1 MENNKALPEKIT
13 EKLKGGGKFRKD
25 QCLIIILAG
34 VLLCV
39 VAIPV
44 KQKDSKSDLSN
55 IINDTIDNHIPAEVT
70 DIYPET
76 TDAVASYAG
85 YWENK
90 LEDALKD
97 VDGVGE
103 VKVLINLKESEQKIV
118 EKDGPEEYSETAE
131 ADSAGGSRTIGE
143 TRLEKSTIYT
153 VDGRGQ
159 NVPYVVMTI
168 APTVEGVV
176 VIAQG
181 AGQQRV
187 QENIIE
193 AIQVLFDIDANKI
206 KIVKMKN
213 NQ

>member
-1 MENNKALPEKIT
+1 MRESKILPVNLT
-13 EKLKGGGKFRKD
+13 EKLTNGKKLRKD
-25 QCLIIILAG
+25 QCLIIILVG

-39 VAIPV
+39 IALPV
-44 KQKDSKSDLSN
+44 QQKESKSNISN
-55 IINDTIDNHIPAEVT
+55 IIDDTINNHIPEEMDDTHTEMT
-70 DIYPET
+70 DT
-76 TDAVASYAG
+76 ASFYTE

-97 VDGVGE
+97 VDGVGK

-118 EKDGPEEYSETAE
+118 EKDGTEEYSDTTEEDA
-131 ADSAGGSRTIGE
+131 SGGSRTIGE
-143 TRLEKSTIYT
+143 SRVEKNTIYT
-153 VDGRGQ
+153 VDDRGQ
-159 NVPYVVMTI
+159 DVPYVVMTI

-181 AGQQRV
+181 SGQQGV

-206 KIVKMKN
+206 KIVKMKK
-213 NQ
+213 